1 MFDLDNLI
9 NYRDVSLVQFNDDI
23 DNDEMIDTIDSLSQK
38 VLEQGSEFVFDISEN
53 EMDDLSNNHYN
64 LDISVNLYDH
74 RLNNLSKKLD
84 LTNLLNARNK
94 EFDKTPTYILFVIW
108 VLISI
113 ILLFVLG
120 MYVVDDSLNLN
131 LFVKAMISLLLLFVF
146 YFFFN
151 NVYRFLSRNS

>member
-9 NYRDVSLVQFNDDI
+9 NHRDVSLVQFNDDI
-23 DNDEMIDTIDSLSQK
+23 DDKMIDTIDSLSQK

>member
-23 DNDEMIDTIDSLSQK
+23 DDDEMIDTIDSLSQD
-38 VLEQGSEFVFDISEN
+38 VLEQGTVFVFDISEN
-53 EMDDLSNNHYN
+53 EMDELSNNHDN